1 MLADFVVDCIEA
13 NWELGSSD
21 GVDKEDI
28 NRIWIVMV
36 DSSSREQGVGTG
48 EILISLEGVEVFYE
62 IRFEFKATNN

>member
-36 DSSSREQGVGTG
+36 DGFLCDKVR
-48 EILISLEGVEVFYE
+48 I
-62 IRFEFKATNN
+62 